1 MNETDLSLP
10 VLSEREIY
18 REYEHNRRLYLARV
32 LLPVF
37 AVVQFGVFFVSALF
51 LPAAHFEPQVL
62 WIFVINTAIVGIDA
76 ALHAVG
82 ILFVRRGRMR
92 IAILCVIVP
101 LGITVI
107 GPALAW
113 GLFYKPGPRGISP
126 SLAITLSEMAAT
138 LILIVLAGL
147 LTNDWRIVVG
157 TTLLLNAYTLFIL
170 TNALQTPEA
179 GPALRNN
186 ATLLLAFPIFVQW
199 TVAGILLAAAGTY
212 LQTLRELGDVRVAFA
227 RAQQL
232 DQLKD
237 QFIAHVNHELRS
249 PLMAMQGY
257 VELMLLTEDTLSPE
271 EHHAYLERAKR
282 AGDDLVALVMS
293 ILSVRRLEEDHE
305 SFEPVATDVEAAL
318 ESAIHLI
325 DPREGKWIEREVRV
339 QNPDRLDVWAEP
351 VRVRQILTNLL
362 SNAVKYSPPGT
373 PVEVKVQVV
382 PAAPPEA
389 SSRQSGANRWQ
400 RWALQSRAS
409 AGSVQRQM
417 VQITV
422 RDYGLGIPPEELPL
436 LFKRFVRLP
445 RDLASNVPGN
455 GLGLYLCQ
463 TLAEVMGGTI
473 WAESTGIEGEG
484 TTFYLQL
491 PAPPVT
497 SVSPEAAPAMQRPL
511 PTPPVAEEVDAERA
525 TAQQA
530 RNE

>member
-1 MNETDLSLP
+1 
-10 VLSEREIY
+10 
-18 REYEHNRRLYLARV
+18 
-32 LLPVF
+32 
-37 AVVQFGVFFVSALF
+37 
-51 LPAAHFEPQVL
+51 
-62 WIFVINTAIVGIDA
+62 
-76 ALHAVG
+76 
-82 ILFVRRGRMR
+82 
-92 IAILCVIVP
+92 
-101 LGITVI
+101 
-107 GPALAW
+107 
-113 GLFYKPGPRGISP
+113 
-126 SLAITLSEMAAT
+126 
-138 LILIVLAGL
+138 
-147 LTNDWRIVVG
+147 
-157 TTLLLNAYTLFIL
+157 
-170 TNALQTPEA
+170 
-179 GPALRNN
+179 
-186 ATLLLAFPIFVQW
+186 
-199 TVAGILLAAAGTY
+199 
-212 LQTLRELGDVRVAFA
+212 
-227 RAQQL
+227 
-232 DQLKD
+232 
-237 QFIAHVNHELRS
+237 
-249 PLMAMQGY
+249 
-257 VELMLLTEDTLSPE
+257 
-271 EHHAYLERAKR
+271 
-282 AGDDLVALVMS
+282 MS